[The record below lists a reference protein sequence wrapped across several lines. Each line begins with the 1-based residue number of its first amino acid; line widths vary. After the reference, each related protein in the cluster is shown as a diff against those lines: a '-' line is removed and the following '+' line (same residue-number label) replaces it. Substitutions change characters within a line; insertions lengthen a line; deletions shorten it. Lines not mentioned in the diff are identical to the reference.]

1 MTIRGPH
8 ITILVGALALCLLSV
23 YAVRPLVRGDERTS
37 IIGDTE
43 TASEVFAGRP
53 TNIARDEEQSVRL
66 NHISAPW
73 QKVLNDLAKDTNS
86 TLVVHDLPPGRFS
99 RHDWKKHSRTEAVR
113 ILNQQLEPEGY
124 RLLEKGSFL
133 TILKMEQ
140 ARSTYRR
147 PVSPIPASHSRKVT
161 QVAHAE
167 EGPAEPPTHPTAR
180 QQADAMRT
188 RRRFDSITQQLKQD
202 SQLLQT
208 NGTSGDQSVI
218 TSEFTS
224 ELENVGPQHSQVP
237 VEPTYRPQHRSAVDL
252 FRLLYR
258 SFEPRTKLIEYGP
271 RDLPALQVMEQTIG
285 TRDSLPWFMVEIDTE
300 NNLLQFTA
308 SDETVRG
315 VLNLIQRCDRPLDN
329 SKRATQIVQGTP
341 ETLHIGRQLEPELA
355 RFRQQRLQEL
365 RRSSSV
371 SADQVAFQDD
381 RNAPQPPA
389 AEQPPES
396 GVAPG
401 RSSSLQDQLPAILN
415 GLRGDVTLEALDDL
429 NLLILRGNE
438 QDIDQVMEVINAIE
452 RLAVG
457 SRPDIHLLFLQH
469 VNSFALAEL
478 LTSLYEELADLR
490 NVNALQGAQTVKVVA
505 VGSPNAVMILAPQGV
520 MESILSLAQELDIP
534 GDPQDEVEIFTLR
547 HAVATQVKTT
557 LDEFYAERGG
567 LGPRVRVSVDVRTNT
582 VIVHARPRDLEEV
595 RLIIRKI
602 DRGTTASANQMR
614 VIPLQHAVAD
624 ELSEFLNTTIQG
636 VINPPTQ
643 TAAGGGFGGAAS
655 QGPQE
660 LRDTRS
666 VVLEFLTTDGV
677 AQQLIR
683 SGLLSEVRVTADLR
697 TNSLT
702 VVAPKQTLVLMEEL
716 IHILDQPSATVAE
729 IKVFQLENADATTAV
744 TLLNELFE
752 SEEQGALDIAIA
764 GAEDASSSLIPL
776 KFSTDTRTNTVVAIG
791 GAEALRVVEAILLRL
806 DQSDLRQRKQVVFKL
821 RNSPAADVAQ
831 AINDFIQAQLD
842 LVQIDANLVST
853 SELVDQTYIV
863 VPEAVTNSLII
874 SASPRYFDEILRLA
888 EQLDA
893 EPPQVMIQAMLV
905 EVELTDTDEFG
916 IELGF
921 QDSVLFDRSVTA
933 AENLLTTV
941 TTISDPGTGIQTTT
955 QNIIS
960 QAATPGFQFNNQPLG
975 NNIAGNPGK
984 VGTQGLSNFAL
995 GRTNAD
1001 LGFGG
1006 LVLSASSDA
1015 VSVLVRALE
1024 ARRDVRILSRPQVMA
1039 LDNQAALIQEGQTV
1053 PTVNGVTTTGLVTS
1067 PTVQQTNVGIILSV
1081 TPRISPEG
1089 QVVMVVEAQKSG
1101 LSGSGVPIYVDANT
1115 GAVIEA
1121 PIIDVTLASTTV
1133 KVNDGQTVVLGGM
1146 IIEQDSTLER
1156 KVPWLGDVP
1165 IIGQAFRYDA
1175 NDHRRSELLVFLTPR
1190 IVYNDA
1196 DFELIKQVEVERLHF
1211 FEHEAEEI
1219 HGPLFAVPPESYE
1232 EEYGDEVPT
1241 SEMPLIDE
1249 PPLLDDNLPTFE
1261 LTPTD

>member
-1 MTIRGPH
+1 
-8 ITILVGALALCLLSV
+8 
-23 YAVRPLVRGDERTS
+23 
-37 IIGDTE
+37 
-43 TASEVFAGRP
+43 
-53 TNIARDEEQSVRL
+53 
-66 NHISAPW
+66 
-73 QKVLNDLAKDTNS
+73 
-86 TLVVHDLPPGRFS
+86 
-99 RHDWKKHSRTEAVR
+99 
-113 ILNQQLEPEGY
+113 
-124 RLLEKGSFL
+124 
-133 TILKMEQ
+133 
-140 ARSTYRR
+140 
-147 PVSPIPASHSRKVT
+147 
-161 QVAHAE
+161 
-167 EGPAEPPTHPTAR
+167 
-180 QQADAMRT
+180 
-188 RRRFDSITQQLKQD
+188 
-202 SQLLQT
+202 
-208 NGTSGDQSVI
+208 
-218 TSEFTS
+218 
-224 ELENVGPQHSQVP
+224 
-237 VEPTYRPQHRSAVDL
+237 
-252 FRLLYR
+252 
-258 SFEPRTKLIEYGP
+258 
-271 RDLPALQVMEQTIG
+271 
-285 TRDSLPWFMVEIDTE
+285 
-300 NNLLQFTA
+300 
-308 SDETVRG
+308 
-315 VLNLIQRCDRPLDN
+315 
-329 SKRATQIVQGTP
+329 
-341 ETLHIGRQLEPELA
+341 
-355 RFRQQRLQEL
+355 
-365 RRSSSV
+365 
-371 SADQVAFQDD
+371 
-381 RNAPQPPA
+381 
-389 AEQPPES
+389 
-396 GVAPG
+396 
-401 RSSSLQDQLPAILN
+401 
-415 GLRGDVTLEALDDL
+415 
-429 NLLILRGNE
+429 
-438 QDIDQVMEVINAIE
+438 
-452 RLAVG
+452 
-457 SRPDIHLLFLQH
+457 
-469 VNSFALAEL
+469 
-478 LTSLYEELADLR
+478 
-490 NVNALQGAQTVKVVA
+490 
-505 VGSPNAVMILAPQGV
+505 
-520 MESILSLAQELDIP
+520 
-534 GDPQDEVEIFTLR
+534 
-547 HAVATQVKTT
+547 
-557 LDEFYAERGG
+557 
-567 LGPRVRVSVDVRTNT
+567 
-582 VIVHARPRDLEEV
+582 
-595 RLIIRKI
+595 
-602 DRGTTASANQMR
+602 
-614 VIPLQHAVAD
+614 
-624 ELSEFLNTTIQG
+624 
-636 VINPPTQ
+636 
-643 TAAGGGFGGAAS
+643 
-655 QGPQE
+655 
-660 LRDTRS
+660 
-666 VVLEFLTTDGV
+666 
-677 AQQLIR
+677 
-683 SGLLSEVRVTADLR
+683 
-697 TNSLT
+697 
-702 VVAPKQTLVLMEEL
+702 MEEL